1 MKNHLTALVVFTALG
16 AFAQPARPKLDDAVA
31 LLDAASI
38 KARRSGGDCR
48 TAVYEPLVDLA
59 DRLEGQRGA
68 IRVRWLARLN
78 DELSDLQSTASW
90 SQCPEEVLSGLARA
104 SDLLEDVRFDRFAD
118 RQRGDDEDN
127 AVARLMPLQVVV
139 NDRTPMNQPAVRV
152 NLPQLTLRGLK
163 GQTFQLGVR
172 VRSVHGPWS
181 DFEATQ
187 KWSVPADPFT
197 WKNAFTHFLPYASL
211 AARDAAGG
219 RFIVRVSVLDGQGR
233 ELGFREARFTVA
245 LPAAVAVAPM
255 PGGPP
260 PPPGA
265 LPAVMPMR
273 DCGTG
278 ADLGCTMTREGAFP
292 VERAGFIA
300 IIETLKREGKEGTRA
315 KSAAPTVGA
324 SYLTAAQFTAVLD
337 LFQKPEHRLDVAA
350 DLAPRVVNLQ
360 DAQTY
365 SSRFTSPEHRARY
378 AEVLRAV
385 LNPNAT
391 PRAWRVEGEMD
402 HTGFSFEAPTREG
415 IRAKCRTWKEA
426 DIRLQGFIMRLAI
439 KGGPTRTDM
448 MNTDKACNAVTDG
461 AAPLY

>member
-1 MKNHLTALVVFTALG
+1 MRTHLTALLVLTSAG

-38 KARRSGGDCR
+38 KARRSAGDCR

-78 DELSDLQSTASW
+78 DELSELQSSAAW
-90 SQCPEEVLSGLARA
+90 SQCPDEVLSGLSRA

-127 AVARLMPLQVVV
+127 AVARLMPLQVVE
-139 NDRTPMNQPAVRV
+139 NDRTTGNQPAVRV
-152 NLPQLTLRGLK
+152 GLPQLTLRGLK

-181 DFEATQ
+181 DFEATP

-197 WKNAFTHFLPYASL
+197 WKNAFTHFLPHANL
-211 AARDAAGG
+211 AARNAADG

-255 PGGPP
+255 PVPP

-292 VERAGFIA
+292 VERAGFMA
-300 IIETLKREGKEGTRA
+300 IIDTLKRERNEGTRA
-315 KSAAPTVGA
+315 RGAAPTVGA
-324 SYLTAAQFTAVLD
+324 AYLTAAQFTAVLD
-337 LFQKPEHRLDVAA
+337 LFAKPELRLDVAGA
-350 DLAPRVVNLQ
+350 LAPRVVNLQ

-391 PRAWRVEGEMD
+391 PRAWRAEGQMD
-402 HTGFSFEAPTREG
+402 HTGFTFEAPTREG
-415 IRAKCRTWKEA
+415 LNAKCRAWKEA

-448 MNTDKACNAVTDG
+448 MNTDKACNAVTE
-461 AAPLY
+461 AATPLY